1 MGYMEEIDYEKEK
14 SELEKLLNE
23 SEEAKFAVTELKDE
37 MAFKRQIID
46 AKKAS
51 GLTQNEIAFR
61 LDMTEQEISRMEKE
75 WSFTLDSLL
84 RYANA
89 LGYTIDLKKK

>member
-1 MGYMEEIDYEKEK
+1 MGYMEEIDYKKEK
-14 SELEKLLNE
+14 SELEKLLND
-23 SEEAKFAVTELKDE
+23 SEEAKFGVEELQSE

-46 AKKAS
+46 ARKAS

-61 LDMTEQEISRMEKE
+61 LDMTEQEISLMEDE

-89 LGYTIDLKKK
+89 LGYTIELKKK

>member
-1 MGYMEEIDYEKEK
+1 MGYMEEIEYKKEK

-23 SEEAKFAVTELKDE
+23 SEEAKFGVEELQRE

-46 AKKAS
+46 ARKAS

-61 LDMTEQEISRMEKE
+61 LDMTEQEISRMENE
-75 WSFTLDSLL
+75 WSFTFDSLL
-84 RYANA
+84 KYANA
-89 LGYTIDLKKK
+89 LGYTIELKKK